1 MKLLHRHITLVC
13 PPGLPATQLRS
24 WLHDQLRRHGEP
36 LRWAITSAA
45 PTAEGDSRLLRLE
58 AVWIQ

>member
-1 MKLLHRHITLVC
+1 VKLRHRHVTLVS
-13 PPGLPATQLRS
+13 PPGLPAAQLRL
-24 WLHDQLRRHGEP
+24 WVHDQLRRHGEP

-45 PTAEGDSRLLRLE
+45 PTAESDSRLLRLE

>member
-1 MKLLHRHITLVC
+1 
-13 PPGLPATQLRS
+13 
-24 WLHDQLRRHGEP
+24 LHDQLRRHGEP